1 MASVNETFLKA
12 VKACVNGDKKH
23 GWGVD
28 DSLEVILALIA
39 DENGSEVKDIKEA
52 SPDLVK
58 HIRMVVNPSAFRQ
71 TLEGKKI
78 LDETVGRKR
87 ASTDAFAEYDKM

>member
-1 MASVNETFLKA
+1 MANVNEVFLKA
-12 VKACVNGDKKH
+12 VKGCVAGDRKH

-39 DENGSEVKDIKEA
+39 DENGSDVKDIKEA

-58 HIRMVVNPSAFRQ
+58 HIRMVINPSAFRQ
-71 TLEGKKI
+71 TLETKKI
-78 LDETVGRKR
+78 LDETVGKKR
-87 ASTDAFAEYDKM
+87 ASSDAFADYEKL